1 MINDTIYFAETNFR
15 NERRR
20 FGIKKEDR
28 DRHFYVIGKTGTGKT
43 TMLDNMAVQDIQAG
57 HGVGIIDPH
66 GEFVERMLDFIP
78 KERIEDVVYFNPDD
92 KEFPVAFN
100 IMENVRED
108 QRPLVAAG
116 LMGVFKKLWPD
127 VWSARMEYILSNT
140 VLALLE
146 YPEATL
152 LGVNRMLSDKEYRK
166 KVIEHVTDDVV
177 KAFWTQEFAKYTDKY
192 TAEATPAIQNK
203 VGQLI
208 TNPVIRN
215 IIGQTTS
222 SINLRRAMD
231 EKKILLINLSKG
243 KIGEENSSLIGSMLV
258 TKLYLAAMTRVDLPL
273 RDRTHFYLYVD
284 EFQNFATPSF
294 ANILSEARKYGLCL
308 TLAHQYVAQLDE
320 TVRDAIFGNVG
331 TMVAFRIGGADGEI
345 FEREFAPEI
354 TTQDFVNAPFA
365 QIYVRLM
372 INGLT
377 SRPFSATTLPPI
389 SQFAFSYKEQVI
401 ASSRKKYGTA
411 RAEVTEHIRQW
422 WQPIIS
428 EEEKERERT
437 ERRRERDGGGRE
449 RREYPPTQRMDRAG
463 SPRDDRFPRE
473 RRGRQDGMYFRPP
486 GSAQEYSVHQPWREE
501 RSAPH
506 REDLLSRP
514 VRPDGS
520 DHAGWR
526 EEPRRGGAP
535 QRTFS
540 LHDLRNRNGRER
552 PHQETQREEH
562 KPARPKDG
570 SGKPAERNLSALRE
584 MLLQIRPVR
593 PNDRSVGQARSDGGS
608 GGHHKPQPQSKPE
621 ENQSSQEDQLHQSK
635 EQNNPARLDRQLG
648 EPRNLSP
655 GESVKLG

>member
-1 MINDTIYFAETNFR
+1 MSDTIYFAETNFR

-78 KERIEDVVYFNPDD
+78 KERIDDVVYFNPND

-140 VLALLE
+140 ILALLE

-152 LGVNRMLSDKEYRK
+152 LGINRMLSDKDYRK
-166 KVIEHVTDDVV
+166 KVVEFITDDVV

-208 TNPVIRN
+208 TSPLIRN

-222 SINLRRAMD
+222 SIDLRRAMD

-273 RDRTHFYLYVD
+273 SDRTHFYLYVD

-294 ANILSEARKYGLCL
+294 ASILSEARKYGLCL
-308 TLAHQYVAQLDE
+308 TLAHQYVTQLDE
-320 TVRDAIFGNVG
+320 TVRDAVFGNVG

-372 INGLT
+372 ISGLT
-377 SRPFSATTLPPI
+377 SRPFSATTLPPMPKPVI
-389 SQFAFSYKEQVI
+389 SYKEAVVE
-401 ASSRKKYGTA
+401 SSRKKYGTA
-411 RAEVTEHIRQW
+411 RAEVTEYIRQW

-428 EEEKERERT
+428 EEERPARHDRDRGVSGGERERL
-437 ERRRERDGGGRE
+437 ERREKEGIQRRFQEERPSFRPRLEDQAGQPDRQSRWAGPRQFHPPRQEERFVRPEKREERFVPRREERDGRTST
-449 RREYPPTQRMDRAG
+449 RPIV
-463 SPRDDRFPRE
+463 S
-473 RRGRQDGMYFRPP
+473 QDGQARPP
-486 GSAQEYSVHQPWREE
+486 EAFGR
-501 RSAPH
+501 AP
-506 REDLLSRP
+506 LTGAS
-514 VRPDGS
+514 
-520 DHAGWR
+520 
-526 EEPRRGGAP
+526 EPR
-535 QRTFS
+535 TLS
-540 LHDLRNRNGRER
+540 LHDLQKRSER
-552 PHQETQREEH
+552 DIAKNQ
-562 KPARPKDG
+562 PK
-570 SGKPAERNLSALRE
+570 ERNLNELRE
-584 MLLQIRPVR
+584 MLSQIRPVR
-593 PNDRSVGQARSDGGS
+593 PDHNRGGS
-608 GGHHKPQPQSKPE
+608 GGPQHKQPPPNQPKDEESQQSGQKPL
-621 ENQSSQEDQLHQSK
+621 Q
-635 EQNNPARLDRQLG
+635 
-648 EPRNLSP
+648 P

>member
-146 YPEATL
+146 YPDATL

-166 KVIEHVTDDVV
+166 KVVEYVTDDVV

-243 KIGEENSSLIGSMLV
+243 KIGEENSALIGSMLV

-273 RDRTHFYLYVD
+273 RDRSHFYLYVD

-345 FEREFAPEI
+345 FELEFAPEI

-389 SQFAFSYKEQVI
+389 PQPAASYKERVI
-401 ASSRKKYGTA
+401 ESSRKKYGTA
-411 RAEVTEHIRQW
+411 RADVTEHIRQW

-428 EEEKERERT
+428 EEEKERFER
-437 ERRRERDGGGRE
+437 RE
-449 RREYPPTQRMDRAG
+449 RRERGEERGRDDYRQPR
-463 SPRDDRFPRE
+463 SPRIEAGRDELRPYSPPRFQEERPRLPHHEHE
-473 RRGRQDGMYFRPP
+473 RFVLRPEKQRAHTEGDWPSRHAEHTSPPRTLSLRDLQSKSEREHPRQEM
-486 GSAQEYSVHQPWREE
+486 QREE
-501 RSAPH
+501 R
-506 REDLLSRP
+506 
-514 VRPDGS
+514 
-520 DHAGWR
+520 
-526 EEPRRGGAP
+526 
-535 QRTFS
+535 
-540 LHDLRNRNGRER
+540 
-552 PHQETQREEH
+552 
-562 KPARPKDG
+562 KPARPDDFG
-570 SGKPAERNLSALRE
+570 RSGGPKERNLSELRE
-584 MLLQIRPVR
+584 MLSHIRPPAR
-593 PNDRSVGQARSDGGS
+593 PDGHRGESDGPS
-608 GGHHKPQPQSKPE
+608 QSQPQSKPE
-621 ENQSSQEDQLHQSK
+621 KKQLPEEEQSHQNK
-635 EQNNPARLDRQLG
+635 EQNNLRDLR
-648 EPRNLSP
+648 P

>member
-1 MINDTIYFAETNFR
+1 MSDTIYFAETNFR

-140 VLALLE
+140 ILALLE

-152 LGVNRMLSDKEYRK
+152 LGINRMLSDKDYRK
-166 KVIEHVTDDVV
+166 KVVEYITDDVV

-208 TNPVIRN
+208 TSPLIRN

-222 SINLRRAMD
+222 SIDLRRAMD

-273 RDRTHFYLYVD
+273 HERTHFYLYVD

-308 TLAHQYVAQLDE
+308 TLAHQYVTQLDE

-331 TMVAFRIGGADGEI
+331 TMVAFRIGGADGEL

-354 TTQDFVNAPFA
+354 MTQDFVNAPFA

-389 SQFAFSYKEQVI
+389 PQPALSYKDQVI

-411 RAEVTEHIRQW
+411 RAEVTEYIRQW
-422 WQPIIS
+422 WQPIVS
-428 EEEKERERT
+428 EEEKEKLVQPRRDAGGERFKWREIRQH
-437 ERRRERDGGGRE
+437 EEYGRE
-449 RREYPPTQRMDRAG
+449 AEKDHRIPERHDEHRPSRKFY
-463 SPRDDRFPRE
+463 DDHSSR
-473 RRGRQDGMYFRPP
+473 
-486 GSAQEYSVHQPWREE
+486 
-501 RSAPH
+501 
-506 REDLLSRP
+506 LSRP
-514 VRPDGS
+514 SQPPDQQKLS
-520 DHAGWR
+520 ERHEKQYIHHEKH
-526 EEPRRGGAP
+526 EERYQDIHSP
-535 QRTFS
+535 QRTIS
-540 LHDLRNRNGRER
+540 LRDLQPKERHDEHFRQSELAK
-552 PHQETQREEH
+552 EE
-562 KPARPKDG
+562 KK
-570 SGKPAERNLSALRE
+570 SERNLGELRE
-584 MLLQIRPVR
+584 MLSQIRP
-593 PNDRSVGQARSDGGS
+593 NKQNL
-608 GGHHKPQPQSKPE
+608 PQQKQEQEKKE
-621 ENQSSQEDQLHQSK
+621 EGLK
-635 EQNNPARLDRQLG
+635 
-648 EPRNLSP
+648 NLNP

>member
-1 MINDTIYFAETNFR
+1 MTNDTIYFAETNFR

-78 KERIEDVVYFNPDD
+78 KERVEDVVYFNPDD

-152 LGVNRMLSDKEYRK
+152 LGINRMLSDKEYRK
-166 KVIEHVTDDVV
+166 KVVEHVTDDVV

-222 SINLRRAMD
+222 SINLRSAMD

-243 KIGEENSSLIGSMLV
+243 KIGEENSALIGSMLV

-294 ANILSEARKYGLCL
+294 ANILSEARKYGFCL

-331 TMVAFRIGGADGEI
+331 TMTAFRIGGADGEI

-389 SQFAFSYKEQVI
+389 PQPATSFKEHVI
-401 ASSRKKYGTA
+401 ESSRKKYGTA

-428 EEEKERERT
+428 EEEKESGRESH
-437 ERRRERDGGGRE
+437 RRERDREGGE
-449 RREYPPTQRMDRAG
+449 RREYSPIQRTDRAG
-463 SPRDDRFPRE
+463 PRRTLSLRDLQSRSEREHPHQEPR
-473 RRGRQDGMYFRPP
+473 
-486 GSAQEYSVHQPWREE
+486 REE
-501 RSAPH
+501 RKSP
-506 REDLLSRP
+506 
-514 VRPDGS
+514 
-520 DHAGWR
+520 
-526 EEPRRGGAP
+526 
-535 QRTFS
+535 
-540 LHDLRNRNGRER
+540 
-552 PHQETQREEH
+552 
-562 KPARPKDG
+562 
-570 SGKPAERNLSALRE
+570 ERNLSQLRE
-584 MLLQIRPVR
+584 MLSQIRPSR
-593 PNDRSVGQARSDGGS
+593 PNGHRDGS
-608 GGHHKPQPQSKPE
+608 GEQSKLQPQPKPE
-621 ENQSSQEDQLHQSK
+621 EKQLPQ
-635 EQNNPARLDRQLG
+635 PLR
-648 EPRNLSP
+648 P

>member
-1 MINDTIYFAETNFR
+1 MIDTIFFAETNFR

-43 TMLDNMAVQDIQAG
+43 TMLDNMAVQDIQEG
-57 HGVGIIDPH
+57 HGVSIIDPH

-78 KERIEDVVYFNPDD
+78 KERIEDVIYFNPDD

-152 LGVNRMLSDKEYRK
+152 LGINRMLSDKDYRK
-166 KVIEHVTDDVV
+166 KVIEYVTDDVV

-203 VGQLI
+203 IGQLI

-258 TKLYLAAMTRVDLPL
+258 TKLYLAAMTRVDLPFYE
-273 RDRTHFYLYVD
+273 RTHFYLYVD

-308 TLAHQYVAQLDE
+308 TLAHQYVTQLDE

-331 TMVAFRIGGADGEI
+331 TMVVFRIGGADGEV

-354 TTQDFVNAPFA
+354 MTQDFVNAPFA
-365 QIYVRLM
+365 HIYVRLM
-372 INGLT
+372 IDGLT

-389 SQFAFSYKEQVI
+389 PQPVFSYKEHVI
-401 ASSRKKYGTA
+401 ESSRKKYGTA
-411 RAEVTEHIRQW
+411 RAKVTEHIRQW
-422 WQPIIS
+422 WQPIVS
-428 EEEKERERT
+428 EEEKERGRE
-437 ERRRERDGGGRE
+437 ERRRERPVRL
-449 RREYPPTQRMDRAG
+449 PTRMDDSVGQDSGRSGGPARLNGHRSEAGRHEERAPA
-463 SPRDDRFPRE
+463 SPRDEHVLRTLSLRE
-473 RRGRQDGMYFRPP
+473 LHDI
-486 GSAQEYSVHQPWREE
+486 SKKQEY
-501 RSAPH
+501 
-506 REDLLSRP
+506 
-514 VRPDGS
+514 
-520 DHAGWR
+520 
-526 EEPRRGGAP
+526 
-535 QRTFS
+535 
-540 LHDLRNRNGRER
+540 
-552 PHQETQREEH
+552 
-562 KPARPKDG
+562 K
-570 SGKPAERNLSALRE
+570 ERNLSELRE
-584 MLLQIRPVR
+584 MLSHIRPAR
-593 PNDRSVGQARSDGGS
+593 PDGHRGGSDGS
-608 GGHHKPQPQSKPE
+608 YKQNLPQQKQERRE
-621 ENQSSQEDQLHQSK
+621 EGLK
-635 EQNNPARLDRQLG
+635 
-648 EPRNLSP
+648 NLNP